1 MVRDESCRAL
11 QRATALAS
19 ARCLAASAQAQLR
32 GSDSS
37 VSWRWNANQFRSA
50 PRASF
55 ASLFP
60 HNSICSSAGS
70 AQRTQRRNTADCA
83 LSARGSPQASP
94 SRNLWNHL
102 VSQACAR
109 VVLHHAGGS
118 ALPPPLFS
126 CHPAPESEP
135 AFLGCPRTAR
145 THERRFRKTSEPWP
159 APARK
164 GVSFCDRAAWA
175 RGGRTP
181 HPRVQFSMRWCPSA
195 CSVSLGLPGRP
206 RNGCSTSRQLQP
218 HPPVCPAPSAP
229 GGPTLVHG
237 RQCIDS
243 P

>member
-164 GVSFCDRAAWA
+164 GVSFCDRAALGERRANPASPRAVFNAVVPECLFGQPRAA
-175 RGGRTP
+175 RPPAKRVLDISPAAAAPPGVSRTL
-181 HPRVQFSMRWCPSA
+181 RARRANFSS
-195 CSVSLGLPGRP
+195 RP
-206 RNGCSTSRQLQP
+206 T
-218 HPPVCPAPSAP
+218 
-229 GGPTLVHG
+229 
-237 RQCIDS
+237 
-243 P
+243 

>member
-1 MVRDESCRAL
+1 LTFHLRLRGPAVAQRTRAAPIAIPHDSIPISLRPNPENRAPAWSDRSALRRHLSGRIAPTLTGARSFCMSGSRMVRDESCRAL

-94 SRNLWNHL
+94 SGIYGTTW
-102 VSQACAR
+102 
-109 VVLHHAGGS
+109 
-118 ALPPPLFS
+118 
-126 CHPAPESEP
+126 CHRPVPE
-135 AFLGCPRTAR
+135 
-145 THERRFRKTSEPWP
+145 
-159 APARK
+159 
-164 GVSFCDRAAWA
+164 
-175 RGGRTP
+175 
-181 HPRVQFSMRWCPSA
+181 
-195 CSVSLGLPGRP
+195 
-206 RNGCSTSRQLQP
+206 
-218 HPPVCPAPSAP
+218 
-229 GGPTLVHG
+229 
-237 RQCIDS
+237 
-243 P
+243 